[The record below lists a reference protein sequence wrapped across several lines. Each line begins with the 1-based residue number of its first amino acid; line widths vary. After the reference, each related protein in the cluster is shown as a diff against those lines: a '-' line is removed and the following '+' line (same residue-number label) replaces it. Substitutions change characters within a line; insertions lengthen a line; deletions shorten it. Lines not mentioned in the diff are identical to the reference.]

1 MSKKLIVK
9 KGYTLTVSSWE
20 NDGDASQTLSKTVET
35 VEEAQV
41 WWDMMQLCKSQNQSR
56 GIGKITLGNTY
67 DGFNDKQEKIA
78 IKFIQENHKILLPED
93 DINGEDVDDETLVDW
108 FCELSSELLGSSED
122 YACRV
127 MEKCVVTYSPEDVFL
142 DEVIFGK

>member
-9 KGYTLTVSSWE
+9 KGYTLTVTSWE

-35 VEEAQV
+35 KEEAQV
-41 WWDMMQLCKSQNQSR
+41 WYEMMQLCKSQNNQPK
-56 GIGKITLGNTY
+56 GVIKLGNSY
-67 DGFNDKQEKIA
+67 DGLDYQQKEVA
-78 IKFIQENHKILLPED
+78 IEFLKKYHKILIPNENIN
-93 DINGEDVDDETLVDW
+93 DIDDEDLVDI
-108 FCELSSELLGSSED
+108 FCDLAGELLGYGEN

-127 MEKCVVTYSPEDVFL
+127 MESCMVTYSPEDVFL